1 MKTSRRRLDV
11 DVEELDRVIDA
22 AENGPLSKADRLMRT
37 GASDRRSAMM
47 PTP

>member
-22 AENGPLSKADRLMRT
+22 AENGPLGTADRPFH
-37 GASDRRSAMM
+37 ASDVWRL
-47 PTP
+47 T